1 MSQRVTFPGATGATL
16 AGRLDRPPGEA
27 RAWAL
32 FAHCF
37 TCGKDLAAARRIGD
51 ALAARGY
58 GVLRFDFTGLGQS
71 EGEFAET
78 TFSGDVA
85 DLVAAADYLR
95 QHEQAPTLLIGHS
108 LGGAAVLAAAG
119 RIAEVEAVA
128 TIGAPFEPAHVRHL
142 IERSAPDLEAQGQ
155 ATVQIGGRPFQL
167 KAEFLRDLEDQDQ
180 PARIAKL
187 ERALLVLHAPGD
199 QIVGIDEARK
209 IYQAAKHPKS
219 FVSLDD
225 ADHLLSRERD
235 ARYAAEV
242 IAAWGARY
250 LPDGVEPEPEG
261 QVRVEGGPRGFAQSV
276 QAGRHSL
283 RADEPERVGGSDTG
297 PAPYELL
304 LASLGAC
311 TSMTLRMYADRKK
324 WPLEGVEVK
333 LQHAKIH
340 AKDCE
345 DCETKE
351 GRVDRIERVVTIR
364 GDALDAE
371 QRQRLLEIADRCPV
385 HRTLEGEI
393 KILTRAGT

>member
-1 MSQRVTFPGATGATL
+1 MSQRVTFSGASGATL

-71 EGEFAET
+71 EGEFAES

-85 DLVAAADYLR
+85 DLVAAAAYLR
-95 QHEQAPTLLIGHS
+95 EHEQAPTLLIGHS
-108 LGGAAVLAAAG
+108 LGGSAVLTAAG
-119 RIAEVEAVA
+119 RLPEVKAVA

-142 IERSAPDLEAQGQ
+142 IEKSAPDLEERGQ

-167 KAEFLRDLEDQDQ
+167 KAEFLRDLEAQDQ
-180 PARIAKL
+180 PAQIAAL
-187 ERALLVLHAPGD
+187 GRALLVLHAPGD

-250 LPDGVEPEPEG
+250 LPDGLEPEPEG
-261 QVRVEGGPRGFAQSV
+261 LVRVEGGPVGPSRKPLVARRRAKARRRDRHGAGALRLPPRGPRGLHLDDASDV
-276 QAGRHSL
+276 RRSQAVAPGR
-283 RADEPERVGGSDTG
+283 R
-297 PAPYELL
+297 
-304 LASLGAC
+304 
-311 TSMTLRMYADRKK
+311 
-324 WPLEGVEVK
+324 
-333 LQHAKIH
+333 
-340 AKDCE
+340 
-345 DCETKE
+345 
-351 GRVDRIERVVTIR
+351 
-364 GDALDAE
+364 
-371 QRQRLLEIADRCPV
+371 
-385 HRTLEGEI
+385 
-393 KILTRAGT
+393 